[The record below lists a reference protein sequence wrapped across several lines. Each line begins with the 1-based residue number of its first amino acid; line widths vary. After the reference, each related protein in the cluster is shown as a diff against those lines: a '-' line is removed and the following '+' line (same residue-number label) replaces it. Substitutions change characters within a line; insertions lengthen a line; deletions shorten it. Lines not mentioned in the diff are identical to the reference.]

1 MQDKHIEGGSKMK
14 LEDILKET
22 DEVKNFR
29 SIQDEMMEFVLKEK

>member
-1 MQDKHIEGGSKMK
+1 ME

-22 DEVKNFR
+22 DEVKKFR